1 MKLWILFPALV
12 LTVPALPAE
21 TNHSWETLRQTIKIG
36 KKVVVS
42 PIGDKKVEGKL
53 IDIKA
58 DSITVQTGA
67 FHKQDVVV
75 ARDKVQRVRYADIRM
90 RNTLIGLGVGAVAGA
105 IIGGTMD
112 TDSVLS
118 AGQGAAA
125 FGAMCGGIG
134 AAVGG
139 AMPIG
144 KPLYEIPKPVKQAA
158 NPVSGPER
166 R

>member
-12 LTVPALPAE
+12 LAVPAIPAE
-21 TNHSWETLRQTIKIG
+21 PNHSWETLMQTIKIG
-36 KKVVVS
+36 KKVVVH

-53 IDIKA
+53 LDIKA

-67 FHKQDVVV
+67 FHKRDMVV

-105 IIGGTMD
+105 ILGGTMD
-112 TDSVLS
+112 TDDVLS
-118 AGQGAAA
+118 AGQAAAVVGAAW
-125 FGAMCGGIG
+125 GGIG

-139 AMPIG
+139 VMPIG
-144 KPLYEIPKPVKQAA
+144 KPLYEIPTPVKQAA